1 MEFHDSMSFEMR
13 MKNLCRLTPLKDMV
27 ATMSNEYAKY
37 YKEQSEEKIFE
48 TLWKDTSD
56 FQEKFYRK
64 KRLKKKL
71 KFWKK

>member
-1 MEFHDSMSFEMR
+1 
-13 MKNLCRLTPLKDMV
+13 MKSSSLQ
-27 ATMSNEYAKY
+27 SNEYANFY
-37 YKEQSEEKIFE
+37 AEPEEKIFE